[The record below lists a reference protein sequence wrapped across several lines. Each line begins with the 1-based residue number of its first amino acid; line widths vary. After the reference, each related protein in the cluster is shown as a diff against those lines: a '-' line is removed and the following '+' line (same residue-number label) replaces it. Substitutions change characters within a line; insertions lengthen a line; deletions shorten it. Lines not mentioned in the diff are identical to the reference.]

1 MKEPVEKNTTLLYTL
16 IFMTPIWKNKK
27 TKRRQKFEV
36 KLQLN
41 YITLNSQNGYVMFLL
56 PSYIMHTTI
65 HT

>member
-41 YITLNSQNGYVMFLL
+41 YITLNSQNGYAMFLL
-56 PSYIMHTTI
+56 PSYIMHITI